1 MTCFIYKWTQL
12 STSKW
17 YIGSRTKKGC
27 HPDDGYICS
36 SKIVRP
42 LIKENP
48 NDWVRTILKEG
59 TDPEYIRKLEGRL
72 LRRLDAKNDSMSYNM
87 DNGDGN
93 FSTVG
98 VKHSDETR
106 RKMSESARKRVSK
119 PHSDE
124 TRLKIS
130 MANKGRRTGRIT
142 GRIISDDARKK
153 MSESAR
159 KRVSKPHSDETRLK
173 ISNAMKGQ
181 GSGRVLSDETRRKI
195 SESVRAC
202 KNKK

>member
-1 MTCFIYKWTQL
+1 MTCFIYKWTQI

-59 TDPEYIRKLEGRL
+59 TDPEYIRKLEGRF
-72 LRRLDAKNDSMSYNM
+72 LRRIDAKNNSMSYNM

-130 MANKGRRTGRIT
+130 MANKGQRT
-142 GRIISDDARKK
+142 GRIISDESRRK
-153 MSESAR
+153 MRESAR
-159 KRVSKPHSDETRLK
+159 NRVSKPHSDETRKK
-173 ISNAMKGQ
+173 ISESMKGQ
-181 GSGRVLSDETRRKI
+181 GSGRILSDEIRRKI
-195 SESVRAC
+195 SESVKARN
-202 KNKK
+202 NKK